1 MPFEF
6 EILDFFQ
13 TLHTPILTKI
23 MKLASGLGDAGFI
36 WIALAAIL
44 LLIPK
49 TRKAG
54 VLVTGALILDVILC
68 NLILKPTIARVRPY
82 DVNTAIELLIR
93 APRDFSFPSGHTA
106 ASFASVA
113 ALWFAKE
120 KKLWIPALVL
130 ALLIAISRMYFYV
143 HYPTDV
149 LGGALLGIA
158 CGYVSYKLLEMWKK
172 KQKM

>member
-13 TLHTPILTKI
+13 TLHTPIRTKI
-23 MKLASGLGDAGFI
+23 MKIASGLGDAGMI
-36 WIALAAIL
+36 WILLTVIL
-44 LLIPK
+44 LLIPR

-54 VLVTGALILDVILC
+54 VLVAGALILDVITC

-106 ASFASVA
+106 ASFAFVA
-113 ALWFAKE
+113 ALWFAGE
-120 KKLWIPALVL
+120 KKLWIPAFIL
-130 ALLIAISRMYFYV
+130 AVFIAISRMYFYV

-158 CGYVSYKLLEMWKK
+158 CGYVSYKALQLWKK
-172 KQKM
+172 RQTA